1 MTPRTIRM
9 TLPSN
14 PKSIKRVEGFI
25 HKIEKH
31 THLDEIQTNKL
42 MVSLTEAVNNAILHG
57 NKADAKKKV
66 AVVCLCLPDE
76 LVITIADEGKG
87 FKLSNVKNP
96 LEDENLLR
104 TSGRG
109 IFLMRTLMDKVE
121 YEIGKKGSTVTLV
134 LELRK

>member
-1 MTPRTIRM
+1 M

-87 FKLSNVKNP
+87 FK
-96 LEDENLLR
+96 
-104 TSGRG
+104 
-109 IFLMRTLMDKVE
+109 
-121 YEIGKKGSTVTLV
+121 
-134 LELRK
+134 

>member
-1 MTPRTIRM
+1 MTPKTIRM

-25 HKIEKH
+25 HKIEKYSR
-31 THLDEIQTNKL
+31 LDEIQTNKL

-57 NKADAKKKV
+57 NKSDAKKKV

-76 LVITIADEGKG
+76 LVITVADEGKG
-87 FKLSNVKNP
+87 FKMSNVKNP

-109 IFLMRTLMDKVE
+109 IFLMRTLMDRVE
-121 YEIGKKGSTVTLV
+121 YEIGKHGSTVTLV
-134 LELRK
+134 LTLRK

>member
-1 MTPRTIRM
+1 MAPRTIRM

-25 HKIEKH
+25 HKIGKH
-31 THLDEIQTNKL
+31 AHLDEIQTNKL

-109 IFLMRTLMDKVE
+109 IFLMRTLMDRVE
-121 YEIGKKGSTVTLV
+121 YEIDKKGSTVTLV